1 MQLLHMQNFI
11 FSVLLLV
18 SILFKKIK
26 KLSPYLMNL
35 SRGSNALN
43 SAFVHLFRR
52 PCMIAVRSQRS
63 APLVIANWQRLTQPG
78 YTNVH
83 RLTQPGYTNVHR
95 LCFIRKKTDT
105 NSSYNGLYV
114 QFTVCLNKHANIKIQ
129 PKQRSLTLEI

>member
-26 KLSPYLMNL
+26 KLSPYLMNLSRVSKL

-63 APLVIANWQRLTQPG
+63 APLVIANWQ
-78 YTNVH
+78 

>member
-83 RLTQPGYTNVHR
+83 RL
-95 LCFIRKKTDT
+95 CFIRKKTDT